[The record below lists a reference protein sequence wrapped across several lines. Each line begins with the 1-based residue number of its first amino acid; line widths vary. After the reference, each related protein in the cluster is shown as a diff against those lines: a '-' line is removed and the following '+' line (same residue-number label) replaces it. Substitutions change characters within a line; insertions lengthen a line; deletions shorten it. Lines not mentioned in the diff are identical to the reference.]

1 MKDKKLPLIYF
12 FAVSCMLIWGLSFVF
27 TRIIL
32 DVYSPVTAVFM
43 RMLISSAILIPLI
56 LIYRRNEHFGTK
68 DWLLIMLAAVF
79 EPFFYFLGENYGIL
93 ETSSTISAVIIATI
107 PLLTPIASYYLLK
120 EKLSWLN
127 ITGVFISF
135 SGIVIMLVGKDLSL
149 NASPKGILF
158 LFFAVFSAIISTII
172 MKKLS
177 SKFSSLTIIGYQ
189 NLLGGLYFLPLFL
202 IFDFKQFLS
211 IPFDPK
217 VWATILFL
225 AVFASSLAFIMYVSV
240 IRHLGASRSNIFT
253 NIIPVSTAIFSFFIL
268 DEQFTFIKVLGIA
281 IVITGVML
289 SQFNRL
295 LLHIK
300 SRR

>member
-107 PLLTPIASYYLLK
+107 PLLTPIAAYYMLK

-189 NLLGGLYFLPLFL
+189 NLLGGLYFLPLFS
-202 IFDFKQFLS
+202 QRFLLRER
-211 IPFDPK
+211 
-217 VWATILFL
+217 T
-225 AVFASSLAFIMYVSV
+225 
-240 IRHLGASRSNIFT
+240 
-253 NIIPVSTAIFSFFIL
+253 
-268 DEQFTFIKVLGIA
+268 
-281 IVITGVML
+281 
-289 SQFNRL
+289 SQFSIYCRQ
-295 LLHIK
+295 
-300 SRR
+300 